1 MESSEPYEH
10 SDPGVAGASTG
21 SSGGGG
27 DGDGSGGGEESHKA
41 VPVAVPSSPAAT
53 PGSVPC
59 THGRQFHSVSVPW
72 NDRDGNQVPQPA
84 TLMYTHTHVPVL
96 SCVLTT
102 TRAHCNNNNNNN
114 TQFQE
119 KFTVDVRYEN
129 LQYVGGG
136 AYGIVARADDVVK
149 VHNTPQLL
157 TKVHLFGPRLT
168 PRLITFAFGACMQSQ
183 EVAIKKVGDV
193 FSNRSLN
200 DSKRIL
206 RELIL
211 LRSLGGHPNVTWI
224 KDVMVWPNQ
233 RNFRDMYIVSDLMEG
248 DLGGVIESN
257 QTLTDAQMKYFLYQ
271 MLKALKYIHS
281 ASVLHRDLKPQNVL
295 VNSDCSIKV
304 TDFGLGRA
312 VEESLEQEKTP
323 YVVTRW

>member
-1 MESSEPYEH
+1 
-10 SDPGVAGASTG
+10 
-21 SSGGGG
+21 
-27 DGDGSGGGEESHKA
+27 
-41 VPVAVPSSPAAT
+41 
-53 PGSVPC
+53 
-59 THGRQFHSVSVPW
+59 
-72 NDRDGNQVPQPA
+72 
-84 TLMYTHTHVPVL
+84 
-96 SCVLTT
+96 
-102 TRAHCNNNNNNN
+102 
-114 TQFQE
+114 
-119 KFTVDVRYEN
+119 
-129 LQYVGGG
+129 
-136 AYGIVARADDVVK
+136 
-149 VHNTPQLL
+149 
-157 TKVHLFGPRLT
+157 
-168 PRLITFAFGACMQSQ
+168 MQSQ